1 MCGVGV
7 EGGRSQRRTPA
18 AYTSDV
24 DNIVTA
30 ANVERLVGEKPGIM
44 IVEMQHTIGFYYLRP
59 QFDIDRNQVDRID
72 YKRNR
77 DALLYF
83 GPPYMEG
90 KAVSPALLGFLL

>member
-1 MCGVGV
+1 M

-90 KAVSPALLGFLL
+90 KAVSPGLLGFLL